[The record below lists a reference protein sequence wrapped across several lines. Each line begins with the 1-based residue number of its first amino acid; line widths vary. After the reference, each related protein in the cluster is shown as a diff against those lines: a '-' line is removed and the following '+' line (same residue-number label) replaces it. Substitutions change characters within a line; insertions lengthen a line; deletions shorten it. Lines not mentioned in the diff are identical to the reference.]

1 MFGIIAIVF
10 FRRHV
15 CVAMSLHMAL
25 TKWSSQSFAIKT
37 ARIAQVSASSETV
50 KQAVN
55 TFLLPISMASSHKIE
70 SFPSPIAVPHVLHTT
85 FGTEKYP
92 LCLLLQP
99 LQLARLN
106 FHAAEFYLL
115 GRYAAP
121 RTEFGKSCM
130 KAGKLG
136 FRLYAL
142 DAIDYTN
149 ELQVKPLLAVVS
161 TLSLSPHICG
171 AIYIGHVGTW
181 HMRLT
186 S

>member
-1 MFGIIAIVF
+1 
-10 FRRHV
+10 
-15 CVAMSLHMAL
+15 
-25 TKWSSQSFAIKT
+25 
-37 ARIAQVSASSETV
+37 
-50 KQAVN
+50 
-55 TFLLPISMASSHKIE
+55 
-70 SFPSPIAVPHVLHTT
+70 
-85 FGTEKYP
+85 
-92 LCLLLQP
+92 
-99 LQLARLN
+99 
-106 FHAAEFYLL
+106 
-115 GRYAAP
+115 
-121 RTEFGKSCM
+121 M